1 MILLPKWDTTLG
13 VPAILTMILQITLAP
28 MIPVRGIGD
37 LFDDPG
43 EMLMLQLL
51 HFSGQ
56 GLRRI
61 ACFYQY
67 PRLKNGLTMII

>member
-1 MILLPKWDTTLG
+1 MSSRSKGFGGWRRAPRSCSGDS
-13 VPAILTMILQITLAP
+13 P

-61 ACFYQY
+61 ARFYQY